1 MSYDAREEARMALL
15 MGMITGSGSK
25 GLDIVQNHEQQRAIA
40 EHLLPYEMHPN
51 SKSFEAVGF
60 IFEEIPGDSVLCH
73 ATLPAGWRTEFDGVH
88 WTELL
93 DEKGRKRGSSFYKSA
108 FWDRNG
114 HMSLDCRFSI
124 GDERSDETGITTIF
138 IRDYQGDNIYTIG
151 STTSRRDD
159 KEYKKLKKRAEGY
172 MKEHYPD
179 WKNPVAYWD
188 D

>member
-1 MSYDAREEARMALL
+1 

-25 GLDIVQNHEQQRAIA
+25 VLDIVQNQEQQRAGA
-40 EHLLPYEMHPN
+40 ERLLPCEMHPN

-124 GDERSDETGITTIF
+124 GYERSDETDITTIF
-138 IRDYQGDNIYTIG
+138 IRDYQGNNIYTIG
-151 STTSRRDD
+151 STTCRWGD
-159 KEYKKLKKRAEGY
+159 KEYRKLKKRAEGY